1 MLRIDINSS
10 RELQATVLALR
21 QADKKIQAN
30 VRKYTKNLLLPEWQ
44 KGLAEHAQT
53 RMEHKVLVDTGRVSM
68 SNQNVTLKS
77 GGLQKKLSGG
87 ARASEIYAPVEFGT
101 DREHRSTYTAT
112 SRKGRNY
119 SVNRRTRRQFRPLNG
134 GKGYVVYPTA
144 KALIPRFASL
154 WIQTTIRTF
163 HEALEGR

>member
-10 RELQATVLALR
+10 RELQAVVLSLR
-21 QADKKIQAN
+21 QADKKIAAN
-30 VRKYTKNLLLPEWQ
+30 VRRYTKDLLLPEWQ

-53 RMEHKVLVDTGRVSM
+53 RLEHRTLVDTGRVSM

-101 DREHRSTYTAT
+101 DRNHETTYTAT
-112 SRKGRNY
+112 SRKG
-119 SVNRRTRRQFRPLNG
+119 NRYQTKRHTRRQFRPLNG

-154 WIQTTIRTF
+154 WIQTSIRTF